1 MPTYEYKCEEHGHK
15 YSEIRSITEDQR
27 VGVCP
32 EEKCGSPL
40 IRIFSAPPITFN
52 GAGFATSKTNV

>member
-1 MPTYEYKCEEHGHK
+1 MPTYEYKCKENNHT
-15 YSEIRSITEDQR
+15 YVEIRSITEDQK
-27 VGVCP
+27 VDVCP

-40 IRIFSAPPITFN
+40 IRVFAAPPITFN